1 MIYLALLFLL
11 IILSLHYDINRK
23 KVGRD
28 QWYWA
33 MLVVLIMIAG
43 LRYRTTGDT
52 IAYLYY
58 FYHGCPDLLHLD
70 YTRLDIYKYEPLWV
84 LLNSSVKTLGGK
96 FFVVQIIQASIVNI
110 IIFKYFKKHSSYP
123 FLCIF
128 FYYILAY
135 HYFNMMVMR
144 NATAIAICLFAND
157 FLLERKWKKA
167 YLLYF
172 VAVMFH
178 YSSALFMLIHPCL
191 LFLKFN
197 KTGLLCLFSML
208 IVGKVLNFY
217 FGDLFAL
224 MDFNEVVSNKL
235 SGHLE
240 KGRFN
245 TEQNNL
251 YYYIVALVLPITYI
265 ILSLY
270 HVKKNHSKPDLLKL
284 EPFVMMG
291 LMFLVLRFNVGML
304 HRFSRA
310 YEVYFILF
318 YVQFFMDMSR
328 AGKFIPNAVS
338 LARTF
343 VVFSPFLLSSINS
356 SVLSERYSPYYTI
369 IERKLDREREISY
382 IITREYT
389 DKVPSK
395 DEY

>member
-43 LRYRTTGDT
+43 LRFRTTVDT
-52 IAYLYY
+52 IAYLYF

-70 YTRLDIYKYEPLWV
+70 YTRLDTFKFEPLWV

-96 FFVVQIIQASIVNI
+96 FFVVQIVQASIVNI
-110 IIFKYFKKHSSYP
+110 IIFKLFKKHSSYP

-128 FYYILAY
+128 FYYIFAY
-135 HYFNMMVMR
+135 HYFCMMIMR
-144 NATAIAICLFAND
+144 NATAIAFCLLAND

-191 LFLKFN
+191 LFLRFN
-197 KTGLLCLFSML
+197 KIGLLCLFSML

-235 SGHLE
+235 FGHE
-240 KGRFN
+240 ERGRFS
-245 TEQNNL
+245 TENL
-251 YYYIVALVLPITYI
+251 NLNYFMVALVLPITYI

-291 LMFLVLRFNVGML
+291 LMFLVLQFNVGML

-310 YEVYFILF
+310 YEFYFILF
-318 YVQFFMDMSR
+318 FVQFFMDMSK
-328 AGKFIPNAVS
+328 AGNFIPNAVS
-338 LARTF
+338 LVRTF
-343 VVFSPFLLSSINS
+343 VVFLPLLLQPMHK
-356 SVLSERYSPYYTI
+356 SVLSDTYSPYYTV
-369 IERKLDREREISY
+369 IERKIDREKELHY
-382 IITREYT
+382 IISRGYT
-389 DKVPSK
+389 KKVPSK